1 MLTRRTARYI
11 TPFLILVSSF
21 ASGEA
26 QENAQQAKTPF
37 TVADD
42 IGITLFHALGITRE
56 KIEFSPDGNYFA
68 VFAERGRLERNLV
81 EDSLRFYRRQKV
93 EDFLVHSN
101 ESLAPS
107 PVWVLNCFGKEG
119 PVINEWRWLPDS
131 SGVAFLEGGGEFGNK
146 HLVLA
151 DLRNKRMETLTPE
164 NEAVKDFDIHDRQ
177 HYVYVLAGPEPPT
190 HSHAEPQAAA
200 IVGTGR
206 TLFELLLPENPRTI
220 EYDSNRTYYLWAVV
234 GGKRFE
240 IKKNGIPIVVPALGL
255 AMSPDGQSV
264 VAQEVVS
271 EVPLSW
277 ESLYPSPETA
287 YPYRIRAGRQ
297 DPRSGM
303 DSVRQYV
310 QIHLLTGSVR
320 ALADAPESSRAGWWT
335 VASPAWSSDSQ
346 AILLPHT
353 FLESKENVASR
364 PCVAVVQLPSYKR
377 SCIETLSA
385 RIGKSLVEGHLV
397 TDIRFIDGD
406 KHRVMVSFNNDSD
419 HRAGKTEYRSMV
431 TSTWQVAER
440 GSREPEVGNGLQIRV
455 EQAIDRPPLLVASE
469 KQASRVIWDP
479 NPQLKN
485 IECGQTSVY
494 RWKDRE
500 GRDRRGVLYK
510 PVDSKSG
517 QRYPLVIQT
526 HGSAESQFRPS
537 GLYPTAF
544 AATELSS
551 VGIVVLQVDE
561 GSDCVT
567 VNRDEGP
574 CAVLTYE
581 AAAKQL
587 ISEGLADPERIGII
601 GFSRTCF
608 YVMETLTTS
617 TLHLKAASITDGV
630 METYLQYMLRVQP
643 NPEANSMIGAPPFR
657 DGLQQWLKRS
667 PGFNLD
673 KITAPLLV
681 VGAGS
686 SSLLDMW
693 EPYAGLRYLHKPV
706 ELIMLN
712 TYDHP
717 SLNPAVRMASQ
728 GGSVDWFRFW
738 LQDYEDPDPAK
749 AEQYKRWREL
759 RKMQQ

>member
-1 MLTRRTARYI
+1 MPTRRAALYI
-11 TPFLILVSSF
+11 APFLILVSLF

-26 QENAQQAKTPF
+26 RDNAQQAKKPF

-42 IGITLFHALGITRE
+42 IGMTLFHALGITRE

-68 VFAERGRLERNLV
+68 VFVERGRLERNLV

-93 EDFLVHSN
+93 EDFLVHSD
-101 ESLAPS
+101 ESRPPS

-151 DLRNKRMETLTPE
+151 DLRSKRTETLTSE
-164 NEAVKDFDIHDRQ
+164 TETVKDFDIHDRQ
-177 HYVYVLAGPEPPT
+177 HYVYVVAGPVPLT
-190 HSHAEPQAAA
+190 HWQAEPQSAA

-206 TLFELLLPENPRTI
+206 TLFELLLPDNPRTI
-220 EYDSNRTYYLWAVV
+220 EYDSNRTYHLWAVV

-240 IKKNGIPIVVPALGL
+240 IKKNSVPIVVPALGL

-264 VAQEVVS
+264 VIQQVVS
-271 EVPLSW
+271 EVPPSW
-277 ESLYPSPETA
+277 ESLYPSPDTS

-303 DSVRQYV
+303 DTVRQYV
-310 QIHLLTGSVR
+310 QIHLQTGSVE

-364 PCVAVVQLPSYKR
+364 PCVAVVELPSYKR
-377 SCIETLSA
+377 TCVETLSA
-385 RIGKSLVEGHLV
+385 RIGKGVGDGHLV
-397 TDIRFIDGD
+397 TDVRFIDGD
-406 KHRVMVSFNNDSD
+406 RNRVMVSFNNDSD
-419 HRAGKTEYRSMV
+419 HRAGKTEYRRTV
-431 TSTWQVAER
+431 TSTWQVAEQ
-440 GSREPEVGNGLQIRV
+440 GPREPEVGRNGLEIRV
-455 EQAIDRPPLLVASE
+455 EQAIDRPPLLVARG

-479 NPQLKN
+479 NPQLKS

-494 RWKDRE
+494 RWKDKE
-500 GRDRRGVLYK
+500 GRNRRGVLYK
-510 PVDSKSG
+510 PVNSKSG

-544 AATELSS
+544 AATEMSS

-561 GSDCVT
+561 GRDCVT

-574 CAVLTYE
+574 CAVSTYE

-587 ISEGLADPERIGII
+587 ISDGLADPERIGII

-630 METYLQYMLRVQP
+630 METYLQYILRVQP
-643 NPEANSMIGAPPFR
+643 NPEQIR
-657 DGLQQWLKRS
+657 
-667 PGFNLD
+667 
-673 KITAPLLV
+673 
-681 VGAGS
+681 
-686 SSLLDMW
+686 
-693 EPYAGLRYLHKPV
+693 
-706 ELIMLN
+706 
-712 TYDHP
+712 
-717 SLNPAVRMASQ
+717 
-728 GGSVDWFRFW
+728 
-738 LQDYEDPDPAK
+738 
-749 AEQYKRWREL
+749 
-759 RKMQQ
+759 